1 MITADFNLKG
11 NLWSFKVSGHALFD
25 VIGRDIVCSSVSAL
39 TIAIANQ
46 LLIDEDELPELIIPE
61 AIDVYTNVGLDYQL
75 PTSEESSIECIGI
88 KDTFANKL
96 LLDTLIE
103 GLQQIEQQYPDNI
116 KVVVESET

>member
-25 VIGRDIVCSSVSAL
+25 VIGRDIVCASVSAL

-46 LLIDEDELPELIIPE
+46 LLIDEDELPELVIPKS
-61 AIDVYTNVGLDYQL
+61 INVPIEGRLSYM
-75 PTSEESSIECIGI
+75 PPMEESAIECTAI

-116 KVVVESET
+116 KVVVESE